1 MAANGE
7 EGLKLVQEIKPD
19 LILSDVMMPIMDGFE
34 LCKQLKR
41 KKETSCIPIILLTA
55 KINDKD
61 YLEGLNCGADAY
73 ITKPFNFNVLQA
85 NIDMV
90 ISNRK
95 RVIDSFKSNP
105 LTQNID
111 ITISSY
117 DEKFL
122 KEAMDIVKIWKIP
135 SLMSNIFVK
144 LCKCPILCYTAS

>member
-1 MAANGE
+1 
-7 EGLKLVQEIKPD
+7 
-19 LILSDVMMPIMDGFE
+19 MMPIMDGFE

-105 LTQNID
+105 LTQNIVLRSHH
-111 ITISSY
+111 TMKS
-117 DEKFL
+117 F
-122 KEAMDIVKIWKIP
+122 
-135 SLMSNIFVK
+135 
-144 LCKCPILCYTAS
+144 

>member
-1 MAANGE
+1 MVIEDDQDLRDSLQRLLQEKYTISMAANGE

-95 RVIDSFKSNP
+95 RG
-105 LTQNID
+105 L
-111 ITISSY
+111 
-117 DEKFL
+117 
-122 KEAMDIVKIWKIP
+122 
-135 SLMSNIFVK
+135 
-144 LCKCPILCYTAS
+144 